1 MQWEIANSG
10 FSTACQPQKE
20 ITMARQLS
28 PAAQARLAAA
38 RAVAQGKALP
48 TPATAPGQKG
58 QAAPSQGSTAGAKP
72 AVEASPAPGSN
83 PGSKGRSGIVI
94 LALLGVVGMGTI
106 AGGAWMTLSRRP
118 DLVGSTASIQKGL
131 LNGEMRGAAGKKAVA
146 DVIRNAD
153 QMTKNELEAARKAL
167 DEEWKRCR
175 DEAIDAFVAAPESD
189 RPRLAD
195 EGIDRTIAYRKL
207 RFGLS
212 PQAREANGRRQKPP
226 KDADRRKLFDL
237 YAEALERQSKK
248 RGVDLPEW
256 Q

>member
-1 MQWEIANSG
+1 
-10 FSTACQPQKE
+10 
-20 ITMARQLS
+20 MARQLS

-48 TPATAPGQKG
+48 TPTAAPGQKA
-58 QAAPSQGSTAGAKP
+58 QPSPRQGSVAGAKP
-72 AVEASPAPGSN
+72 AAEASPAPGSN
-83 PGSKGRSGIVI
+83 LESKGRSGIVI

-106 AGGAWMTLSRRP
+106 AGGAWMTLGRRP
-118 DLVGSTASIQKGL
+118 DLVRSTATIQKGL
-131 LNGEMRGAAGKKAVA
+131 LNGEMRGAAEKKAVA

-153 QMTKNELEAARKAL
+153 QMTKSELEAARKAL

>member
-1 MQWEIANSG
+1 
-10 FSTACQPQKE
+10 
-20 ITMARQLS
+20 MARQLS

-72 AVEASPAPGSN
+72 ALEASPAPGSN
-83 PGSKGRSGIVI
+83 PGSNPGSKRRSGIVI
-94 LALLGVVGMGTI
+94 LALLGVIGMGTI
-106 AGGAWMTLSRRP
+106 AGGAWMTLGRRP
-118 DLVGSTASIQKGL
+118 DLVGSTAAIQKGL

-212 PQAREANGRRQKPP
+212 PQAQQEKGRRQKPP
-226 KDADRRKLFDL
+226 KDADRRKLFDR
-237 YAEALERQSKK
+237 YAEALQAQSKK
-248 RGVDLPEW
+248 RAVDLPEW

>member
-1 MQWEIANSG
+1 MA
-10 FSTACQPQKE
+10 FSAVCQPLEE

-28 PAAQARLAAA
+28 PEAQARLAAA

-48 TPATAPGQKG
+48 TPTATPGQKA
-58 QAAPSQGSTAGAKP
+58 QPSPRQGSVAGDKP
-72 AVEASPAPGSN
+72 AAEASLAPGSN
-83 PGSKGRSGIVI
+83 LGSNLESKGRSGIVI

-106 AGGAWMTLSRRP
+106 AGGAWMTLGRRP
-118 DLVGSTASIQKGL
+118 DLVGSTAAIQKGL
-131 LNGEMRGAAGKKAVA
+131 LNGEMRGAAEKKAVA

-153 QMTKNELEAARKAL
+153 QMTKSELEAARKAL

>member
-1 MQWEIANSG
+1 
-10 FSTACQPQKE
+10 
-20 ITMARQLS
+20 MARQLS
-28 PAAQARLAAA
+28 PEAQARLAAA
-38 RAVAQGKALP
+38 RAVAQGKPLS
-48 TPATAPGQKG
+48 TPAAPGQKA
-58 QAAPSQGSTAGAKP
+58 QAAPSQGSTAEAKP
-72 AVEASPAPGSN
+72 TLEASPAPGST
-83 PGSKGRSGIVI
+83 PGSNLESKGRSGIVI

-118 DLVGSTASIQKGL
+118 DLVGSTATIQKGL

-153 QMTKNELEAARKAL
+153 QMTKDELEAARKAL

-212 PQAREANGRRQKPP
+212 PQAHEERGRRQKPP
-226 KDADRRKLFDL
+226 KDADRRKLFDR
-237 YAEALERQSKK
+237 YAEALQAQSKK
-248 RGVDLPEW
+248 RAVDLPEW

>member
-1 MQWEIANSG
+1 
-10 FSTACQPQKE
+10 
-20 ITMARQLS
+20 
-28 PAAQARLAAA
+28 
-38 RAVAQGKALP
+38 
-48 TPATAPGQKG
+48 
-58 QAAPSQGSTAGAKP
+58 
-72 AVEASPAPGSN
+72 
-83 PGSKGRSGIVI
+83 VI

-118 DLVGSTASIQKGL
+118 DLVGSTATIQKGL
-131 LNGEMRGAAGKKAVA
+131 LKGEMRGAAGKKAVA

-153 QMTKNELEAARKAL
+153 QMTKKELEAARKAL

-212 PQAREANGRRQKPP
+212 PQAHEEKGRRQKPP
-226 KDADRRKLFDL
+226 KDADRRKLFDR
-237 YAEALERQSKK
+237 YAEALQAQSKK
-248 RGVDLPEW
+248 RAVDLPEW

>member
-1 MQWEIANSG
+1 
-10 FSTACQPQKE
+10 
-20 ITMARQLS
+20 MARQLS

-72 AVEASPAPGSN
+72 ALEASPA

-94 LALLGVVGMGTI
+94 LALLGVIGMGTI
-106 AGGAWMTLSRRP
+106 AGGAWMTLGRRP
-118 DLVGSTASIQKGL
+118 DLVGSTATIQKGL
-131 LNGEMRGAAGKKAVA
+131 LSGEMRGAAGKKAVA

-153 QMTKNELEAARKAL
+153 QMTKDELEAARKAL

-212 PQAREANGRRQKPP
+212 PQAQQEKGRRQKPP
-226 KDADRRKLFDL
+226 KDADRRKLFDR
-237 YAEALERQSKK
+237 YAAALQAQSKK
-248 RGVDLPEW
+248 RAVDLPEW

>member
-1 MQWEIANSG
+1 VLPIAASG
-10 FSTACQPQKE
+10 
-20 ITMARQLS
+20 
-28 PAAQARLAAA
+28 
-38 RAVAQGKALP
+38 
-48 TPATAPGQKG
+48 
-58 QAAPSQGSTAGAKP
+58 
-72 AVEASPAPGSN
+72 
-83 PGSKGRSGIVI
+83 

-106 AGGAWMTLSRRP
+106 AGGAWMTLGRRP
-118 DLVGSTASIQKGL
+118 DLVGSTATIQKGL
-131 LNGEMRGAAGKKAVA
+131 LSGEMRGSAGKKAVA

-153 QMTKNELEAARKAL
+153 QMTKDELEAARKAL

-212 PQAREANGRRQKPP
+212 PQAQQEKGRRQKPP
-226 KDADRRKLFDL
+226 KDADRRKLFDR
-237 YAEALERQSKK
+237 YAAALQAQSKK

>member
-1 MQWEIANSG
+1 
-10 FSTACQPQKE
+10 
-20 ITMARQLS
+20 MARVLS
-28 PAAQARLAAA
+28 PEAQARLAAA
-38 RAVAQGKALP
+38 RAVAQGKPLP
-48 TPATAPGQKG
+48 TVAPAPGHKP
-58 QAAPSQGSTAGAKP
+58 QAAPLQGSAAGAKP
-72 AVEASPAPGSN
+72 PAEASPAPGS
-83 PGSKGRSGIVI
+83 KGSGIVI
-94 LALLGVVGMGTI
+94 LALLGVIGMGTI
-106 AGGAWMTLSRRP
+106 AGGAWMTLGRRP
-118 DLVGSTASIQKGL
+118 DLVGSTAAIQKGL
-131 LNGEMRGAAGKKAVA
+131 LSGEMRGADGKKAVA
-146 DVIRNAD
+146 EVIRNAD
-153 QMTKNELEAARKAL
+153 QMTKAELEAARKAL

-212 PQAREANGRRQKPP
+212 PQAHEEKGRRQKPP
-226 KDADRRKLFDL
+226 KDADRRKLFDR